1 MDPKLPRT
9 IVLVCQSPASALAAL
24 PVEGPGGPAL
34 CSPDA
39 GAVATAQR
47 RYPDRRIEVHE
58 RFREPSLAN
67 ASGPAGRLRRLRWML
82 RPGPGDESA
91 ESVRRRVVDSAV
103 RLVELAKAHQ
113 ESTLVAGPWLLGLV
127 AFKLNGIGYRGPI
140 LRPFKSGES
149 RLYRWGA

>member
-1 MDPKLPRT
+1 MEPKLPMT
-9 IVLVCQSPASALAAL
+9 IVLVCQSPAEGLAAL
-24 PVEGPGGPAL
+24 VPSGPGGPAL

-58 RFREPSLAN
+58 RFREPRLGGDG
-67 ASGPAGRLRRLRWML
+67 GPAGRLRRLRWML
-82 RPGPGDESA
+82 RPGPADESS
-91 ESVRRRVVDSAV
+91 ESVRRRVIDSTV

-113 ESTLVAGPWLLGLV
+113 ESSLVAGPWLLGLV

-140 LRPFKSGES
+140 LRAFKPGES
-149 RLYRWGA
+149 RLYLYGA

>member
-1 MDPKLPRT
+1 MDPKLPMT
-9 IVLVCQSPASALAAL
+9 IVLVCQSPAPELPAL
-24 PVEGPGGPAL
+24 PAEGPGGPAL
-34 CSPDA
+34 CSPNA
-39 GAVATAQR
+39 EAVATAQR

-58 RFREPSLAN
+58 RFREPGLAG
-67 ASGPAGRLRRLRWML
+67 ATSPAGRLRRLRWML

-91 ESVRRRVVDSAV
+91 ESVRRRVIDSTV

-140 LRPFKSGES
+140 LRTFKSGES
-149 RLYRWGA
+149 RQYRYGA